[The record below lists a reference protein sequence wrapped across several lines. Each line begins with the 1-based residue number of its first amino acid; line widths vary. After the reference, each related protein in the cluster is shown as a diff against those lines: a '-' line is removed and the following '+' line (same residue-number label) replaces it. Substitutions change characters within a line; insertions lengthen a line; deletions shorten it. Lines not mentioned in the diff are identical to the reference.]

1 MTTDELK
8 EKYTYETSNFVT
20 IDGLGVH
27 YCDEGV
33 GKVILLV
40 HGTFSSLHTFDDWNE
55 ILKKQYRVIR
65 LDLPGFG
72 LTGPSPSYEYSI
84 EDYSDFLDAFLEKLN
99 IKSCSVA
106 GSSLGGWICWEFAV
120 KFENRVDKLILINSA
135 GYIGEKS
142 MPLPFVIAKTPV
154 LRNVFNY
161 VPRAVVRRF
170 LRQVFEDQSKVT
182 DKVVNRHY
190 DLFHREGNKEAF
202 VKLANSDHVYNT
214 DRLTQ
219 LSIPVLIMWGANDN
233 WINVKHSRNFER
245 DIPNSEV
252 VIYENVGHVPMEEI
266 PEKSAADLI
275 SFLERN

>member
-8 EKYTYETSNFVT
+8 EKYTYETSSFVT

-84 EDYSDFLDAFLEKLN
+84 DDYSDFLDAFLEKLN
-99 IKSCSVA
+99 IKSCSLA

-120 KFENRVDKLILINSA
+120 KYENRVDELILINSA

>member
-99 IKSCSVA
+99 IKSCSLA

-120 KFENRVDKLILINSA
+120 KYENRVDELILINSA

>member
-8 EKYTYETSNFVT
+8 EKYTYETSKFVT
-20 IDGLGVH
+20 IDELDIH
-27 YCDEGV
+27 YCDEGD
-33 GKVILLV
+33 GEVILLV
-40 HGTFSSLHTFDDWNE
+40 HGTFSSLHSFDDWND

-72 LTGPSPSYEYSI
+72 LTGPNASHEYSI
-84 EDYSDFLDAFLEKLN
+84 DNYSDFLDAFLEKLN

-106 GSSLGGWICWEFAV
+106 GNSLGGWLCWEFAV
-120 KFENRVDKLILINSA
+120 KYENRVDELILINSA

-142 MPLPFVIAKTPV
+142 MPLPFVIAQTPV

-202 VKLANSDHVYNT
+202 VKLANSDYAHNT
-214 DRLTQ
+214 DRLIQ
-219 LSIPVLIMWGANDN
+219 LSVPVLIMWGANDN
-233 WINVKHSRNFER
+233 WINVKHSRKFEK
-245 DIPNSEV
+245 DIQNSEV

>member
-84 EDYSDFLDAFLEKLN
+84 DDYSDFLDAFLEKLN
-99 IKSCSVA
+99 IKSCSLA

-120 KFENRVDKLILINSA
+120 KYENRVDELILINSA

>member
-1 MTTDELK
+1 MKIDELK
-8 EKYTYETSNFVT
+8 EKYTYETSRFVT
-20 IDGLGVH
+20 IDELDVH
-27 YCDEGV
+27 YCDEGD
-33 GKVILLV
+33 GEVILLV
-40 HGTFSSLHTFDDWNE
+40 HGTFSSLHSFDDWNE

-72 LTGPSPSYEYSI
+72 LTGPSPSHEYSI
-84 EDYSDFLDAFLEKLN
+84 DDYSCFLDAFLEILN
-99 IKSCSVA
+99 IKSCSLA
-106 GSSLGGWICWEFAV
+106 GNSLGGWICWEFAV
-120 KFENRVDKLILINSA
+120 KYENRVDELILIDSA

-142 MPLPFVIAKTPV
+142 MPLPFVIAQTPV

-182 DKVVNRHY
+182 DKVVNRYY

-202 VKLANSDHVYNT
+202 VKLANSNYAHNT
-214 DRLTQ
+214 DRLAQ

-233 WINVKHSRNFER
+233 WINVKDSRKFEK
-245 DIPNSEV
+245 DIQNSEV

>member
-1 MTTDELK
+1 MKIDELK
-8 EKYTYETSNFVT
+8 EKYTYETSKFVT
-20 IDGLGVH
+20 IDELDVH
-27 YCDEGV
+27 YCDEGD
-33 GKVILLV
+33 GEVILLV
-40 HGTFSSLHTFDDWNE
+40 HGTFSSLHSFDDWNE

-72 LTGPSPSYEYSI
+72 LTGPSPSHEYSI
-84 EDYSDFLDAFLEKLN
+84 DDYSGFLDTFLEILN
-99 IKSCSVA
+99 IKSCSLA
-106 GSSLGGWICWEFAV
+106 GNSLGGWICWEFAV
-120 KFENRVDKLILINSA
+120 KYENRVDELILIDSA

-142 MPLPFVIAKTPV
+142 MPLPFVIAQTPV

-182 DKVVNRHY
+182 DKVVNRYY

-202 VKLANSDHVYNT
+202 VKLANSDYAHNT

-219 LSIPVLIMWGANDN
+219 LSIPVLIMWGAKDN
-233 WINVKHSRNFER
+233 WINVKHSRKFEK
-245 DIPNSEV
+245 DIQNSEV